1 VTAPVFF
8 ADRDRLVE
16 GARVTLDG
24 PEGRH
29 AATVRRLAPGEA
41 VVLSDGAGRTA
52 HCRVTTAAR
61 NRLELAVVDV
71 HDEQPPQQRLVVVQ
85 ALPKS
90 DRSERAVET
99 MTEVGVDVIVPWAA
113 ARCVARW
120 RGERSE
126 KALARW
132 RATAHEAAKQARRSW
147 LPDVTELASTA
158 QVARRIRAA
167 AAAVM
172 LHEEAVAAIG
182 DVRLPATGDTLLI
195 VGPEGGLTPE
205 EVAGFSSAGAQPVRL
220 GPTVLRTS
228 TAGAVAAA
236 ALLSRTS
243 RWA

>member
-1 VTAPVFF
+1 VTAPVFL

-41 VVLSDGAGRTA
+41 VLLSDGAGRA
-52 HCRVTTAAR
+52 AQCKVTAAGKDW
-61 NRLELAVVDV
+61 LELDVLDV
-71 HDEQPPQQRLVVVQ
+71 HDEPPPQQRLVVVQ

-90 DRSERAVET
+90 DRGELAVET

-113 ARCVARW
+113 ARCIAQW
-120 RGERSE
+120 RGERSK

-132 RATAHEAAKQARRSW
+132 RATAGEAAKQARRAW

-158 QVARRIRAA
+158 QVAERIRAA
-167 AAAVM
+167 ATAIV
-172 LHEEAVAAIG
+172 LHQEATAAIG
-182 DVRLPATGDTLLI
+182 DIRPPATGDLLLI
-195 VGPEGGLTPE
+195 VGPEGGLTTE
-205 EVAGFSSAGAQPVRL
+205 EIAGFSGAGAQPVRL

-236 ALLSRTS
+236 VLLSRTS